1 MPITEEQALARVGR
15 LGSSDAAS
23 AVGLNPWSTAF
34 QLFAKLTG
42 RVEPDPQTL
51 SMEVGQWMEPFII
64 KKVNQRL
71 AQIEKAPPF
80 IDSGE
85 TLLHNRYDW
94 MIAHPDGYRYVAP
107 DGGNVIDDG
116 RYQIL
121 EIKNVGWRVMH
132 HWGEGLPSDGLPPA
146 YVTTQVLYQ
155 ALVARDR
162 YKVSN
167 THYVGAYF
175 GGNDLRIYKLEF
187 VEENFTQLKSDLLEF
202 WAYIERDEA
211 PPMGWKDA
219 KFAGKMYPL
228 PTVPMISK
236 GEVQDQGLVKEYIE
250 IRNKMK
256 EAEQEL
262 LFKEAKIKE
271 VMKDAEVMVD
281 DDGSTPL
288 FSWKTNK
295 RGTRVFTCK
304 VKD

>member
-1 MPITEEQALARVGR
+1 MPITEEQALARIGR
-15 LGSSDAAS
+15 MGSSDASS
-23 AVGLNPWSTAF
+23 AVGLNPWCTPF
-34 QLFAKLTG
+34 QLFAKMTG
-42 RVEPDPQTL
+42 RVEQDPQTL

-64 KKVNQRL
+64 KKVNQKL
-71 AQIEKAPPF
+71 GQMEQAPPF

-85 TLLHNRYDW
+85 TLLDPKNDW
-94 MIAHPDGYRYVAP
+94 MIAHPDAYRYVSP
-107 DGGNVIDDG
+107 QGGNIIDDG

-132 HWGEGLPSDGLPPA
+132 HWGEGLPKDGLPPA

-155 ALVARDR
+155 ALVAMSR
-162 YKVSN
+162 YKISM

-175 GGNDLRIYKLEF
+175 GGNDLRIYKIEF
-187 VEENFTQLKSDLLEF
+187 VEENFLQLKSDLLEF
-202 WAYIERDEA
+202 WEYVKNDTP
-211 PPMGWKDA
+211 PPMDWKDA
-219 KFAGKMYPL
+219 KFAGKMYPM

-236 GEVQDQGLVKEYIE
+236 DEVQDRGLVKEYIT
-250 IRNKMK
+250 IRNRMK
-256 EAEQEL
+256 QTEQEL
-262 LFKEAKIKE
+262 LLKEAKIKE

-304 VKD
+304 IKD